1 MKILILQLARLGDI
15 YMTWPAIRAVRRIV
29 PNAEIHLVTRPRFEG
44 ALEGLTAVDKHHVL
58 PSAHILEPLV
68 QQDADLETSV
78 NRMEEF
84 TETLRA
90 ENFDQIINLTFSPF
104 SSYLTHSLTTLTT
117 QVLGYTRFRDGYFC
131 AADDISGYFY
141 AQVGIDKPNRVH
153 VADIFASM
161 MGVEYAEEDWASPV
175 LPEVSFALP
184 ETYVAVHV
192 GASEAHKSIPG
203 QAWGRTISYITK
215 RFPGL
220 PFVLIGSKAEQEIA
234 QDIIAT
240 AVDAN
245 IVNLVGQTR
254 MAELFTVIDSA
265 DLLLGCDSAP
275 IHMASLT
282 DTPTLNVSVGKVNF
296 WETGP
301 KATLGF
307 IYRIDDLG
315 QFAPERLGE
324 ITARLLEGHVDDEL
338 ISRTSG
344 LVSYEKKGETA
355 ADRFQWELVQAIYL
369 GGTYPLAER
378 LEVIQGAMKLDE
390 INDFIMSQ
398 IEVASSKGIEA
409 VAALIENGEEVI
421 KAISRLVPELSPL
434 ISWYHTE
441 KVRIA
446 PGTQEELCA
455 ATLNVHERFKQHLRV
470 YIPQDEETVREE
482 IKDGT
487 L

>member
-15 YMTWPAIRAVRRIV
+15 YMTWPALRAVRRLN
-29 PNAEIHLVTRPRFEG
+29 PNAEIHIVTRPRFES
-44 ALEGLTAVDKHHVL
+44 ALEGLNVIDRHHVL

-84 TETLRA
+84 TENLRA

-104 SSYLTHSLTTLTT
+104 SSYLTHALTSLTT
-117 QVLGYTRFRDGYFC
+117 QVLGYTRFNDGYFC

-153 VADIFASM
+153 VSDIFASM
-161 MGVEYAEEDWASPV
+161 MGIEYTESDWAAPV
-175 LPEVSFALP
+175 LPELAVTLP
-184 ETYVAVHV
+184 ETYIAVHV
-192 GASEAHKSIPG
+192 GASEKQKSIPG
-203 QAWGRTISYITK
+203 QAWGRTIAYVTK

-220 PFVLIGSKAEQEIA
+220 PFVLIGAPSE
-234 QDIIAT
+234 QDIARDIIDT
-240 AVDAN
+240 AAEAN
-245 IVNLVGQTR
+245 IVNLVGQTK
-254 MAELFTVIDSA
+254 MAELFTVIKRA
-265 DLLLGCDSAP
+265 DLLIGCDSAP
-275 IHMASLT
+275 IHIASLT
-282 DTPTLNVSVGKVNF
+282 DTPTLNVSVGRVNF

-307 IYRIDDLG
+307 IYRIDDLN

-324 ITARLLEGHVDDEL
+324 ITARLLEGHADEEL
-338 ISRTSG
+338 ISRTGG
-344 LVSYEKKGETA
+344 LVSYEKKNETA
-355 ADRFQWELVQAIYL
+355 AERFQWDLVQALYL
-369 GGTYPLAER
+369 GGAFPIAER
-378 LEVIQGAMKLDE
+378 IEVVHGAIKLNE

-398 IEVASSKGIEA
+398 IAVAMEKGIET
-409 VAALIENGEEVI
+409 VAAYIENGEEVI
-421 KAISRLVPELSPL
+421 KAISRIVPELSPL

-446 PGTQEELCA
+446 PGTQEEIYA
-455 ATLNVHERFKQHLRV
+455 ATLNVHEQLKQHLRA
-470 YIPQDEETVREE
+470 YIPQDEETIREE
-482 IKDGT
+482 IQDGT